1 MASNHHDIAYK
12 ELFSYPEFVQQLI
25 EGFAPGDIAA
35 LMNFTTLKQLNGH
48 YVTPLNQE
56 KIEDVV
62 WSVEATW

>member
-1 MASNHHDIAYK
+1 M
-12 ELFSYPEFVQQLI
+12 
-25 EGFAPGDIAA
+25 GRAA

-62 WSVEATW
+62 WSVEATWQGVT